1 MAFNLAWAM
10 MTESFQTIGRDFG
23 KDMLVSSGKSELC
36 DLCRIPEI
44 RPLKGNWDLR

>member
-1 MAFNLAWAM
+1 

-23 KDMLVSSGKSELC
+23 KDMLVSSGKS

-44 RPLKGNWDLR
+44 RALKDASVLR